1 MRHLALLLVA
11 LLAGC
16 AAMGSGDGR
25 ISIETR
31 SQGEPLTAA
40 RCVVK
45 TDGGTW
51 RLTSPA
57 EVVIAVAD
65 GDLHVACSKPG
76 YRTAEVVYKAPPG
89 VGLPTMGGGAGGG
102 GIGLGPGVSFPIR
115 IGDKSAAYPSRVMV
129 DLERL

>member
-1 MRHLALLLVA
+1 MRHLALLFVV

-16 AAMGSGDGR
+16 AATGAGDGR

-31 SQGEPLTAA
+31 SRGEPLTAA

-45 TDGGTW
+45 TDGSTW
-51 RLTSPA
+51 KLTSPA

-65 GDLHVACSKPG
+65 GDLHVACSKLG

-89 VGLPTMGGGAGGG
+89 VGLPSMGGGAG
-102 GIGLGPGVSFPIR
+102 GIGLGPGLRFPPR

-129 DLERL
+129 ELERL